1 LSLRFTDEFNSFG
14 ETFCLHS
21 FSMLQWEELPNDYII
36 ILALLEQ
43 VEGLMIA
50 FEVDLANAKL
60 FNLPLKFMDLSNV
73 LNSVIKG
80 YIFVQRSETLN

>member
-1 LSLRFTDEFNSFG
+1 
-14 ETFCLHS
+14 
-21 FSMLQWEELPNDYII
+21 MLQWEELPNDYII

-50 FEVDLANAKL
+50 FEVDLVNTKL

>member
-1 LSLRFTDEFNSFG
+1 
-14 ETFCLHS
+14 
-21 FSMLQWEELPNDYII
+21 MLQWEELPNDYII